1 MVPGPEKSGI
11 KKTGKYENSKKKE
24 ERQRTLWIF
33 NDNIEQHNTNDKGER
48 NEAIRVFN
56 QYGEYIDHPYSA
68 GISTGSVA
76 LNKGFQSLNESFEVT
91 DFNTKKTKNLTVKY
105 IIDEN
110 IKEIRRLIDTQ
121 KPKIQ
126 KVVYSVDRDG
136 YIGPGTFNPDKN
148 VKAYITKNINGLT
161 ENGVEVVPSVFNEKD
176 KKSNFEFKIKEQIKQ
191 DNADKE
197 KKRQEL
203 FGIFKRLYDSY
214 WNNNTSGNIIGEN
227 FLTNNFVDTNFNTL
241 YRTLIANLPYSGAIA
256 ADKTADAVEILP
268 DLIDDMFP
276 NLNEQFMQTS
286 GNSADYFS
294 QKNTINENEFNDI
307 SIPGKIININD
318 NPRYKD
324 IKYINVIAN
333 TEIRGKPFSD
343 SVTING
349 HKFTLFAALYGGSG
363 NQLGH
368 FVAAINTSD
377 GGWMIHD
384 DRKVYYLANFTS
396 SGVPRDLNSL
406 QLRTLFY
413 VDNTIIDKLHDKNYL
428 GITNSTNPNA
438 YNRCWLISLVKI
450 FLHLPG
456 MSQFINKK

>member
-1 MVPGPEKSGI
+1 M
-11 KKTGKYENSKKKE
+11 N
-24 ERQRTLWIF
+24 
-33 NDNIEQHNTNDKGER
+33 N
-48 NEAIRVFN
+48 
-56 QYGEYIDHPYSA
+56 
-68 GISTGSVA
+68 
-76 LNKGFQSLNESFEVT
+76 
-91 DFNTKKTKNLTVKY
+91 

-148 VKAYITKNINGLT
+148 VKAYITKKINGLT

-176 KKSNFEFKIKEQIKQ
+176 KKSNFVFKIKEQIKQ

-214 WNNNTSGNIIGEN
+214 WNNNTSGNINGEN
-227 FLTNNFVDTNFNTL
+227 ILTNNFVDTNFKTL

-286 GNSADYFS
+286 GTLIDSLS
-294 QKNTINENEFNDI
+294 QKNTINEEEFNKI
-307 SIPGKIININD
+307 FIPGIFFNINND
-318 NPRYKD
+318 PRYKD

-343 SVTING
+343 SVTITG

-384 DRKVYYLANFTS
+384 DRKVYSLANFTS

-413 VDNTIIDKLHDKNYL
+413 VDNTIIDKLHDKNFL
-428 GITNSTNPNA
+428 G
-438 YNRCWLISLVKI
+438 
-450 FLHLPG
+450 
-456 MSQFINKK
+456 